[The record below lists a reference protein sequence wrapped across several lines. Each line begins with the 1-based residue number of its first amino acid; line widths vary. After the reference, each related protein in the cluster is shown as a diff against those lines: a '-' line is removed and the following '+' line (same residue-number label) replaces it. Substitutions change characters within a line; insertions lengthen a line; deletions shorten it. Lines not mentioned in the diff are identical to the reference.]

1 MQPFDLLIQNAT
13 LPDGSRSQ
21 IGVRDGKICAIAP
34 THLSI
39 ELAAKTIDLQGD
51 LLCPGLVDGHIHL
64 DKTLMGAGWIPHVS
78 GESVR
83 QRIQI
88 EQQILASVE
97 VPVEERAAKLAEQA
111 LLRGTTTLRTHVD
124 IYPTVGLKNLL
135 GVMQVRDRFHSTLD
149 IQIVAFP
156 QAGLMSC
163 PGTLDLLDAALSEGA
178 DLIGGLDPAGVD
190 SDITGQL
197 NAIFRLAERY
207 HVPIDIHL
215 HDPDYLGIY
224 QIEQIIERTEAM
236 GMQGKVAISHAYCL
250 GMVPDTVAAPTIE
263 RLATAKIAIMTN
275 APGHHAFPTIAHL
288 RAAGVTVF
296 AGSDDVQNAWCP
308 FNHADMLERAMLIAY
323 RSNFK
328 TDADLNLAFEMV
340 TTGGA
345 TALGLDNYGIEVGA
359 IADFVVVPA
368 RSIPE
373 AIASH
378 QPCQLVFKRGQLV
391 MKADHW
397 NKDGDKYPC

>member
-13 LPDGSRSQ
+13 LPDGSLSQ
-21 IGVRDGKICAIAP
+21 IGVRDGRIGAIAP
-34 THLSI
+34 PSPFLGI
-39 ELAAKTIDLQGD
+39 AAQTIDLQGD
-51 LLCPGLVDGHIHL
+51 LLCPGLIDGHIHL
-64 DKTLMGAGWIPHVS
+64 DKTLMGAGWIPHVP
-78 GESVR
+78 GETVR

-88 EQQILASVE
+88 EQQILATVE
-97 VPVEERAAKLAEQA
+97 VPVEERATKLAEQA

-124 IYPTVGLKNLL
+124 IYPSVGLKNLL
-135 GVMQVRDRFHSTLD
+135 GVLKVRDRFHSALD

-163 PGTLDLLDAALSEGA
+163 PGTLDLLNAALTEGA

-190 SDITGQL
+190 ADIPGQL
-197 NAIFRLAERY
+197 NAVFQLAERH

-215 HDPDYLGIY
+215 HDPDRLGIY
-224 QIEQIIERTEAM
+224 QIEQIIQRTEAL

-250 GMVPDTVAAPTIE
+250 GMVPDAIAAPTIE

-275 APGHHAFPTIAHL
+275 APGHHAFPSIAQL

-296 AGSDDVQNAWCP
+296 SGSDDVQNAWCP
-308 FNHADMLERAMLIAY
+308 FSHADMLERAMLIAY

-328 TDADLNLAFEMV
+328 TDADLELAFEMV

-345 TALGLDNYGIEVGA
+345 AALGLGDYGIKVGA

-368 RSIPE
+368 TSIPE

-378 QPCQLVFKRGQLV
+378 RPRQCVFKRGQV
-391 MKADHW
+391 VAKADHS
-397 NKDGDKYPC
+397 